1 MTAVSCT
8 AEYAVA
14 AMGDEHDSERE
25 SQRRRIVLHPRTAA
39 ARRVDR
45 RRSYGSHVRGFA
57 VQNEEIF
64 ELVDSQRKAAIRYL
78 VLLLIPLTLL
88 LISLVVAPELTDY
101 SLQGVP
107 IRWLILG
114 PTTLFSIVVIAWRHD
129 QNALRKE
136 RDWAS
141 IHQDDDS

>member
-1 MTAVSCT
+1 M
-8 AEYAVA
+8 
-14 AMGDEHDSERE
+14 
-25 SQRRRIVLHPRTAA
+25 
-39 ARRVDR
+39 
-45 RRSYGSHVRGFA
+45 
-57 VQNEEIF
+57 QNEEIF